1 MTTTL
6 ASWWISVFNDGNCH
20 SLWRHQME
28 TFPRY
33 CPLVRRIHQW
43 PLMFFW
49 SSVWTTVEQT
59 LEWPVIRDA
68 TTSIWRRHNV
78 LSPVRVQMATDLE
91 SVTNNVTYV
100 ILKHFKGSHTTPP
113 NKWQFLSKRGNTIIW
128 WGEIRIINQICLFVL
143 TVWRLPATQWLCI
156 MYIFNA
162 EYIVNCLYIWSQ
174 LRACMTPIHRLQQDN
189 KIYQVEGN
197 LRDVVAWMT
206 KRAHFFDR
214 LVYQTRT
221 CLHADEVLFRM
232 HWYMRSI
239 NN

>member
-1 MTTTL
+1 MYWKLRVVTMPTLSSLVALAVVGITTFGSSNDDNIGIMMDLGFQWWELPFIMT
-6 ASWWISVFNDGNCH
+6 SSNGNIS
-20 SLWRHQME
+20 SLLSLGAE
-28 TFPRY
+28 NPPVTSD
-33 CPLVRRIHQW
+33 V
-43 PLMFFW
+43 FW

-68 TTSIWRRHNV
+68 MTSIWRHHNV

-128 WGEIRIINQICLFVL
+128 WGEIRIINQICLVVL

-162 EYIVNCLYIWSQ
+162 
-174 LRACMTPIHRLQQDN
+174 
-189 KIYQVEGN
+189 
-197 LRDVVAWMT
+197 
-206 KRAHFFDR
+206 
-214 LVYQTRT
+214 
-221 CLHADEVLFRM
+221 
-232 HWYMRSI
+232 
-239 NN
+239 